1 MESFYAFGE
10 YTISRKEYLKIM
22 HYYVSSSDLNFVII
36 WIISYVA
43 LNKLIYKPIP
53 YNTKNTFKYDIHQ
66 KVSIWDKRK
75 KSLCEISQNL
85 WISISEI
92 E

>member
-53 YNTKNTFKYDIHQ
+53 YNTKKYLQ
-66 KVSIWDKRK
+66 VWYSP
-75 KSLCEISQNL
+75 ESQYMR
-85 WISISEI
+85 
-92 E
+92 